1 MLFLRSPC
9 TYLKPRENCLNNI
22 AGVVY
27 FGAHLS
33 AENKYTLQS
42 YDWTISRGRE
52 RERVREREREREG
65 EERRRKK

>member
-1 MLFLRSPC
+1 M
-9 TYLKPRENCLNNI
+9 KPRENCLNNI

-52 RERVREREREREG
+52 RERVREREREREKG
-65 EERRRKK
+65 RREEERNREREEE